1 MGSIVQS
8 GAVTPGHRAN
18 WVTDGVLGDGGP
30 PLVSNKVIGRILM
43 ADFNTISDQPIIL
56 SPSINAF
63 QLTTIIVTNASI
75 PLTAAFGGFYPL
87 SNKAGTP
94 LVASSQ
100 GYSALTTANIL
111 LQPTLT
117 TYALTTRFSANVL
130 TSGWQLYFSLST
142 PQGIAATGDIY
153 VTGIDLSA

>member
-1 MGSIVQS
+1 MIVQS
-8 GAVTPGHRAN
+8 GIITPGHLVD
-18 WVTDGVLGDGGP
+18 WITDGVVGDAGP
-30 PLVSNKVIGRILM
+30 ALAGNKVLGSIFM
-43 ADFNTISDQPIIL
+43 ADFNSTFDQPITL
-56 SPSINAF
+56 AQSLTAF
-63 QLTTIIVTNASI
+63 QLSGIIVTNASI